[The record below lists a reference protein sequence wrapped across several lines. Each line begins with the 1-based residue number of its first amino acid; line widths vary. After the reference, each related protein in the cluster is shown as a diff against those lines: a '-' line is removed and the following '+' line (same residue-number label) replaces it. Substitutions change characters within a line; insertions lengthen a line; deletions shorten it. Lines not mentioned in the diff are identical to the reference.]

1 VTLEL
6 EYYHKDGSIKYL
18 VTYIRGIRN
27 SEGKL
32 TGIYGSHHDI
42 TESKQAQAALRESL
56 QRNKALLDANPD
68 MYFMFSADGRFID
81 ARAERSDDFYAAP
94 ADFIGKHI
102 YDVLPPDIA
111 QQTIDCIAEA
121 KRTGRLV
128 AYNYTIGLHGEQ
140 KDFES
145 RLVPCETGTVVAI
158 VRDISD
164 RKKAEDELRK
174 SEDKYRL
181 IAENTADLIGIMD
194 MNFRPTY
201 VSPASMRLIGFTAE
215 EVMEQTLEQIL
226 TPESMRLGLAVF
238 EEEMQLEASGKVYP
252 DRTRI
257 IEVEAYKKDGSTIW
271 VEVSFS
277 FLRDKDGKP
286 FEILMVIR
294 NITERKQAQAALQES
309 EERYRSILDEMD
321 EVYYEVD
328 LKGDFTFF
336 NESLCKIF
344 GYGRVELMGMNNRVY
359 VSPEHARKVFLA
371 YNEVYQTDIPKAM
384 MDNEIIRKNGEK
396 RILETSISTIKK
408 LSGEIIGFRG
418 VSRDV
423 TERIRAA
430 EEKSLLQERL
440 QQTEK
445 MESIGTLAGGIAHD
459 FNNLLMGIQ
468 GYASMGLRNL
478 DSSHP
483 NYGRLKSIE
492 DQVRSGA
499 DLTAQLLGFAR
510 GGRYEVKTT
519 NMNEILEKS
528 SSMFGRTKKEITL
541 HRKSGK
547 DLWNVEVDR
556 GQMEQVFLNLF
567 VNAWQAMP
575 GGGDIYL
582 ETQNAFLNGEQ
593 ALFYDVRPGKHVKIT
608 VTDTGTGMDA
618 KTKERIFEP
627 FFTTKGMGRGTGLG
641 LATVY
646 GIIKGHGG
654 IIYVYSEPDH
664 GTTFTIYLP
673 ASEKVVQREETP
685 IDEIVMGTETI
696 LLIDDEKIVMEVNK
710 ELLESMGY
718 TLYVAGSGQE
728 GLAVYM
734 EKKDKIDL
742 VILDMIMPGISG
754 SDTFD
759 RLRQINPKVKV
770 LLSSGYSLTGKA
782 QAIMDRGCN
791 GFLQKPFKLEELSGK
806 VREMLG

>member
-1 VTLEL
+1 
-6 EYYHKDGSIKYL
+6 
-18 VTYIRGIRN
+18 
-27 SEGKL
+27 
-32 TGIYGSHHDI
+32 
-42 TESKQAQAALRESL
+42 
-56 QRNKALLDANPD
+56 
-68 MYFMFSADGRFID
+68 MFSADGRIID
-81 ARAERSDDFYAAP
+81 AKAERSDDFYAPP
-94 ADFIGKHI
+94 ADFIGKRI
-102 YDVLPPDIA
+102 EDVLPPELA
-111 QQTIDCIAEA
+111 QQTIDRIAEVN
-121 KRTGRLV
+121 RTGRLV
-128 AYNYTIGLHGEQ
+128 VYNYALGLHGEQ

-145 RLVPCETGTVVAI
+145 RLVPCDNGTVMAI

-164 RKKAEDELRK
+164 RKKAEDALSRSEANYRSVIENIQDVFYRSDAHGNLIMASPSYVTLLGYETIDDCLGK
-174 SEDKYRL
+174 S
-181 IAENTADLIGIMD
+181 IAEVAYYDTEKRTELLRELQSKGSVTN
-194 MNFRPTY
+194 Y
-201 VSPASMRLIGFTAE
+201 
-215 EVMEQTLEQIL
+215 EVVLK
-226 TPESMRLGLAVF
+226 R
-238 EEEMQLEASGKVYP
+238 
-252 DRTRI
+252 
-257 IEVEAYKKDGSTIW
+257 KDGTLIT
-271 VEVSFS
+271 VETNSHFYLDDAGNIAGVEGIF
-277 FLRDKDGKP
+277 RD
-286 FEILMVIR
+286 
-294 NITERKQAQAALQES
+294 ITERKRMVESLRES
-309 EERYRSILDEMD
+309 EERFRSVVEKSSLGIAIVDDTFLCTYANKACCEISGYAEQELIGRNFTLLLAEESKLLAAERYQRRQRGED
-321 EVYYEVD
+321 VPSQYE
-328 LKGDFTFF
+328 FTF
-336 NESLCKIF
+336 
-344 GYGRVELMGMNNRVY
+344 V
-359 VSPEHARKVFLA
+359 RK
-371 YNEVYQTDIPKAM
+371 T
-384 MDNEIIRKNGEK
+384 GEK
-396 RILETSISTIKK
+396 RLGEVRSSVYLDSVGKVKSIIQV
-408 LSGEIIGFRG
+408 IDI
-418 VSRDV
+418 
-423 TERIRAA
+423 TERLKAA
-430 EEKSLLQERL
+430 EDKRLLEERL
-440 QQTEK
+440 QQADK
-445 MESIGTLAGGIAHD
+445 MEAIGTLAGGIAHD

-483 NYGRLKSIE
+483 NYERLKSIE

-510 GGRYEVKTT
+510 GGRYEVKTA
-519 NMNEILEKS
+519 NMNEVIEKS
-528 SSMFGRTKKEITL
+528 SSMFGRTKKEITI

-582 ETQNAFLNGEQ
+582 EAQNALLNGEQ
-593 ALFYDVRPGKHVKIT
+593 ALFYDVKPGKHVKIV

-654 IIYVYSEPDH
+654 MINVDSEPEH

-673 ASEKVVQREETP
+673 ASEKQVQREETP
-685 IDEIVMGTETI
+685 IDEIVTGTETI
-696 LLIDDEKIVMEVNK
+696 LIIDDEKIVMEVNK

-718 TLYVAGSGQE
+718 TLYAAASGQE
-728 GLAVYM
+728 GLDIYT

-791 GFLQKPFKLEELSGK
+791 GFLQKPFKPEELSGK
-806 VREMLG
+806 VREIFGAG